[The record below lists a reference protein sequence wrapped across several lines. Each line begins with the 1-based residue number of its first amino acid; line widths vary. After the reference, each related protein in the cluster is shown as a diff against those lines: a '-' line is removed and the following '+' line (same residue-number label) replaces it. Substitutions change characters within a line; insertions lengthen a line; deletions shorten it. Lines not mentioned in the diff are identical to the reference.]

1 MAEITYMA
9 FHCLNPECKKQ
20 IKIKRPEK
28 SGVYSIT
35 CPHCGTKKLLRL
47 KGNDDVKQSGEYLTK
62 IEDQSTPQIPDNSTK
77 DTIELK
83 EDFIAGETYTIKC
96 PHCEK
101 QEIGFST
108 DKPGHRAIPCPY
120 CKGKIG
126 LDVRKKTEVI
136 VITEQIQH
144 IKGKLIL
151 LRKGWLNK
159 DYHLSIG
166 RNVIG
171 RYDES
176 AMSDI
181 SIKNDSSISRRSIE
195 IEVKETEKG
204 YSFKLKVLKA
214 TNPVFHNNSP
224 LTNGDSVSLN
234 FGDCII
240 LGKTKFRFDK
250 DV

>member
-1 MAEITYMA
+1 MAEVTYMA
-9 FHCLNPECKKQ
+9 FNCLNPECKKQ

-28 SGVYSIT
+28 SGVYAIT
-35 CPHCGTKKLLRL
+35 CPHCGTKKQLRL
-47 KGNDDVKQSGEYLTK
+47 KGKDAAELPGDS
-62 IEDQSTPQIPDNSTK
+62 STK
-77 DTIELK
+77 VENQPKPQTPNNSAKDAIELK
-83 EDFIAGETYTIKC
+83 EDFIVGETYTIKC

-108 DKPGHRAIPCPY
+108 DKPGHRTIPCPY

-126 LDVRKKTEVI
+126 MDVRKKTEII
-136 VITEQIQH
+136 VITETIQH
-144 IKGKLIL
+144 FKGKLVL

-159 DYHLSIG
+159 DYPLSEG
-166 RNVIG
+166 RNIIG

-195 IEVKETEKG
+195 IDVKKTEKG
-204 YSFKLKVLKA
+204 YFFKLMVLKA

-224 LTNGDSVSLN
+224 LSGGDSVSLN
-234 FGDCII
+234 FGDSII
-240 LGKTKFRFDK
+240 LGKTMFRFDK